1 MRRFLSKLFH
11 NMPYKLASVFLA
23 TLLWYIVQG
32 EEILDINRRLIIKV
46 QVPDGFMI
54 KGDDERLKDVTL
66 RGPRVLLGNYD
77 TKPLEATLTIP
88 EGVTGQRRILIN
100 KDIFGDW
107 DNRINLT
114 VHDPYLTLTIDERMT
129 RSVAVK
135 EFLKGVPADGYI
147 IEKVTIKPARV
158 KVTGLRSEIS
168 RISEVRTG
176 PIDVE
181 GLQQSKSF
189 EVDLVPNGFTKDGL
203 EQSKVTVNI
212 AVGEKKENKRLS
224 SIPVEVVG
232 SEYIS
237 AVKPRE
243 VTIIIQGTPGVLSFV
258 KRSDL
263 EAFVEARDL
272 PPGKKDV
279 RDIQV
284 KIPPNTVLIETLPE
298 KASVE
303 IFNQKRLN

>member
-1 MRRFLSKLFH
+1 MRRYLIKLFR

-46 QVPDGFMI
+46 QVPDGTML
-54 KGDDERLKDVTL
+54 KGDDERIKDVTL

-77 TKPLEATLTIP
+77 TKPLEATLIIP

-100 KDIFGDW
+100 RDIFGDW
-107 DNRINLT
+107 DNRIKLT
-114 VHDPYLTLTIDERMT
+114 VHDPYLTLVVDEKMSRRIT
-129 RSVAVK
+129 VQ

-147 IEKVTIKPARV
+147 IEKVSIKPSRV

-168 RISEVRTG
+168 RLTEVRTE
-176 PIDVE
+176 PIDVD

-203 EQSKVTVNI
+203 ETSKVNVSI

-224 SIPVEVVG
+224 SIPVEAVG
-232 SEYIS
+232 SEFIT

-243 VTIIIQGTPGVLSFV
+243 VSIVIQGTPGVLSFV

-263 EAFVEARDL
+263 EAFVEVRDL
-272 PPGKKDV
+272 APGKKYT

-284 KIPPNTVLIETLPE
+284 KIPPNTVLIETFPE
-298 KASVE
+298 KANVE
-303 IFNQKRLN
+303 IYNQKRLN